1 MTDSKHPRSAEV
13 LAREEGDSEGIVE
26 ETVSMSGGLGA
37 SCCIKDSVF
46 SSFQNPGRA
55 APRVYSKQV
64 GQRVTKVDAREAGT
78 ESLTAD
84 IWLTALQELPGL
96 KRAAFPKPP
105 ACLPKTAAPG
115 DRSWEGRDPL

>member
-1 MTDSKHPRSAEV
+1 MADSKHPKSAEV
-13 LAREEGDSEGIVE
+13 LAREEGDSEGLVE

-37 SCCIKDSVF
+37 SCCIKDSVL

-64 GQRVTKVDAREAGT
+64 GQRVTEVDAREPGT
-78 ESLTAD
+78 ESLAAD
-84 IWLTALQELPGL
+84 ISWLTVLQELPGL

-105 ACLPKTAAPG
+105 AYLPKTAAPG
-115 DRSWEGRDPL
+115 HGRAETPL